1 MELVHLISIY
11 AGLRVLMMSCSTE
24 RLLSK
29 MKPWLQTVP
38 ENSASVLLREIFCGC
53 SKVMLIEDDDE
64 NQIASVLSLFSL
76 FSSIHSPISLTQ
88 S

>member
-1 MELVHLISIY
+1 MELVHLISMY
-11 AGLRVLMMSCSTE
+11 AGLHILMMGLTE

-38 ENSASVLLREIFCGC
+38 ENSASVLLREIFSGC

-64 NQIASVLSLFSL
+64 NQINSVLSLFSL